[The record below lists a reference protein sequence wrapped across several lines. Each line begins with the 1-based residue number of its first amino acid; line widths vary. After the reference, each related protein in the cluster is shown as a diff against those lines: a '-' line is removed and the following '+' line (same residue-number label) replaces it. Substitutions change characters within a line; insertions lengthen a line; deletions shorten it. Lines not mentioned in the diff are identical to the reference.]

1 MLFVISEDMSH
12 IERIESQSFITLDV
26 WERKHIQEWVRNY
39 PEMLGE
45 DLLIV
50 SMEFDRF
57 EGSKDRLDLLAI
69 DREGNLVVV
78 ELKRDLFAG
87 YADLQS
93 IRYAAMVS
101 TMTVEQLLAHY
112 SDYHKKTTNKEAS
125 SEELQSR
132 IDEFV
137 EFGGFE
143 ELSSRPR
150 IILCS
155 EGFSQEITT
164 TVLWLRGFDLDI
176 SCIRITPHR
185 LDSKIVLVPEKI
197 IPLKESE
204 EYLTGIQE
212 KEEKRQESRVTTT
225 LDDICDKADSENI
238 GEDFRKILRAA
249 QNHNLYPRVWKK
261 SVMYA
266 PPENRR
272 RCLFTVWLKSE
283 MPEKGSMALIPEAF
297 SEFYPV
303 DEETVVS
310 LYFGFGRYNAADEGA
325 TDRFLLGPGS
335 WLRPQESTRR
345 RALVFGGAR
354 TVAWANALSMGKPE
368 STRPGLHKDEGESE

>member
-1 MLFVISEDMSH
+1 MLFVVSEDMSG

-26 WERKHIQEWVRNY
+26 WERKHIQEWVRNH

-101 TMTVEQLLAHY
+101 TMTVDQLLSHY
-112 SDYHKKTTNKEAS
+112 VDYHNKITDKEAS
-125 SEELQSR
+125 SEELRTR
-132 IDEFV
+132 INEFI
-137 EFGGFE
+137 EFGEFE

-150 IILCS
+150 IVLCS

-176 SCIRITPHR
+176 SCVRITPHR
-185 LDSKIVLVPEKI
+185 LDNKIVLVPEKI

-212 KEEKRQESRVTTT
+212 KEEKRQESRVTVT
-225 LDDICDKADSENI
+225 LDDICARADD
-238 GEDFRKILRAA
+238 EDTGGAFRKILDTA
-249 QNHNLYPRVWKK
+249 QKHNLYPRVWKR

-266 PPENRR
+266 PAANRR

-283 MPEKGSMALIPEAF
+283 RPEAGTMVLVPEAF

-303 DEETVVS
+303 DEETVIS
-310 LYFGFGRYNAADEGA
+310 
-325 TDRFLLGPGS
+325 LLGPDRWRDVYEDVEGFVQGLDS
-335 WLRPQESTRR
+335 L
-345 RALVFGGAR
+345 FDG
-354 TVAWANALSMGKPE
+354 MKPT
-368 STRPGLHKDEGESE
+368 SFD